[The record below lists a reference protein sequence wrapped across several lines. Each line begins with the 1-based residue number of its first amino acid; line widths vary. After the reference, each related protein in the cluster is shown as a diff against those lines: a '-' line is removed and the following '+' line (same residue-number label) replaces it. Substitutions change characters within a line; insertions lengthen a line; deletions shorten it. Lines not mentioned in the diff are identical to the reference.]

1 MTHEE
6 IIRDIKQKKLSPVYF
21 LYGDEPYFIDV
32 VSDVL
37 EAEVLNESEK
47 AFNQLI
53 IYGKDTQ
60 IGSLVDEARQFP
72 MMSDKKLVV
81 VKEAQDLKSWDDLI
95 PYLEKPA
102 PHTVL
107 VFCHKHKKPDKRT
120 KFYRALEKS
129 ATVMES
135 KALYENQVAAW
146 VTKYISAK
154 GFQMDTAASDLVTE
168 YIGSD
173 LTKVTNELD
182 KICINLPAG
191 SKITR
196 QMVADQVGIIKEFN
210 VFELS
215 NAFGEKNFRKA
226 SLIVDYFAQS
236 SKSGFLIPMI
246 AQLHSYFYKVYIASC
261 FSKEADASLAKM
273 IGVAT
278 VYFIKDYRNAV
289 KNYSREGL
297 KNILRI
303 LMELDMKSKGM
314 GSRDSD
320 VQLSKDLL
328 IQIFFEADLVHARQ
342 KLEG

>member
-6 IIRDIKQKKLSPVYF
+6 IIRDIRLKKLSPVYF
-21 LYGDEPYFIDV
+21 LYGDEPYFIDI
-32 VSDVL
+32 VSEVL
-37 EAEVLNESEK
+37 ESEVLQEHEK

-60 IGSLVDEARQFP
+60 IGALVDEARQFP
-72 MMSDKKLVV
+72 MMSEKKLII
-81 VKEAQDLKSWDDLI
+81 VKEAQELKAWDDLI
-95 PYLEKPA
+95 PYLEKPS
-102 PHTVL
+102 PHSIL
-107 VFCHKHKKPDKRT
+107 VFCHKYKKPDKRT
-120 KFYRALEKS
+120 KFYRALDKGCVVLE
-129 ATVMES
+129 T
-135 KALYENQVAAW
+135 KALYENQVSAW

-154 GFQMDTAASDLVTE
+154 GFQIDSAASDLVTE

-182 KICINLPAG
+182 KICISLPKGA
-191 SKITR
+191 KISR
-196 QMVADQVGIIKEFN
+196 DMVAEQVGIIKEFN

-215 NAFGEKNFRKA
+215 NAFGERNFKKA

-246 AQLHSYFYKVYIASC
+246 AQLHSYFYKVYITSC
-261 FSKEADASLAKM
+261 FGKESDQDLARH

-278 VYFIKDYRNAV
+278 VYFVKDYRNAA
-289 KNYSREGL
+289 KNYSRDSL

-303 LMELDMKSKGM
+303 LMEMDMKSKGI

-320 VQLSKDLL
+320 IQLSKDLL
-328 IQIFFEADLVHARQ
+328 VQIFFESDLVKARQ
-342 KLEG
+342 NLGA

>member
-6 IIRDIKQKKLSPVYF
+6 IIKDIRQKKLSPVYF
-21 LYGDEPYFIDV
+21 LCGDEPYFIDV

-37 EAEVLNESEK
+37 EAEVLQESEK

-60 IGSLVDEARQFP
+60 IGALVDEARQFP

-129 ATVMES
+129 ATVMET
-135 KALYENQVAAW
+135 KALYENQVSAW
-146 VTKYISAK
+146 VSKYIAVK
-154 GFQMDTAASDLVTE
+154 GFQMDSAASDLVTE

-196 QMVADQVGIIKEFN
+196 DMVADQVGIIKEFN

-261 FSKEADASLAKM
+261 FSREADAALAKM

-278 VYFIKDYRNAV
+278 VYFIKDYRNAA

-328 IQIFFEADLVHARQ
+328 IQIFFEAELVKARQ